1 MQARVPLLAALVAA
15 LVACQQAPAQV
26 PPPLTPPTNLFG
38 IDWTATEIGGVAVDP
53 GVPSTLR
60 VEPDQRAFGSG
71 GCNRFSGRAV
81 VEGPNIRLGP
91 LASTRMACLGPRGEQ
106 EERYFVALDLTR
118 TYRLQDSRL
127 YLLNADGAAL
137 VVLTR

>member
-1 MQARVPLLAALVAA
+1 MQARGAMLAALVAA
-15 LVACQQAPAQV
+15 LVACQQAPAQL
-26 PPPLTPPTNLFG
+26 PPPLSLPTNLFG
-38 IDWTATEIGGVAVDP
+38 IDWTATEIGGVAVAP

-106 EERYFVALDLTR
+106 EERYFVALDLAR
-118 TYRLQDSRL
+118 TYRLLEGRL
-127 YLLNADGAAL
+127 YLLNAEGAAL